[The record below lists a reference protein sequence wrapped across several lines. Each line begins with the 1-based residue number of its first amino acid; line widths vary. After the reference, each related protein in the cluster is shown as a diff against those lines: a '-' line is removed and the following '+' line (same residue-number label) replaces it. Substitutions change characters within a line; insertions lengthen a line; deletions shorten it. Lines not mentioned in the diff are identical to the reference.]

1 MSALPRFIAQGPLK
15 LKEENADDPAPQ
27 AQWTDMNLGLAGMIE
42 IETID
47 EGSFHRQQT
56 SIATFQDKRVVRLP
70 GWLLTH
76 LQILL
81 DSRTK

>member
-1 MSALPRFIAQGPLK
+1 
-15 LKEENADDPAPQ
+15 
-27 AQWTDMNLGLAGMIE
+27 MNLGLVGMIE

-47 EGSFHRQQT
+47 EGSFHRRQI
-56 SIATFQDKRVVRLP
+56 SIATFQDKRVRLP